1 MVERTE
7 IENYVRNMV
16 ALDSMFKPLK
26 SLSCK
31 AERRED
37 KIAGEIFSLYKSKED
52 LGERVFVLVEECQE
66 EKARTL
72 RQGIDAFKK
81 EYPSHG
87 DVLEGMI
94 KQKRI
99 KKNKSLV
106 YGLNEGYSL
115 GSEDYIRVMMDLGF
129 DREEACAVYPHIK
142 DASERIGKSSPQ
154 EKRKILL

>member
-52 LGERVFVLVEECQE
+52 LGERVFVLVEECQDKPRRRHE
-66 EKARTL
+66 QRNDIEN
-72 RQGIDAFKK
+72 D
-81 EYPSHG
+81 Y
-87 DVLEGMI
+87 
-94 KQKRI
+94 
-99 KKNKSLV
+99 
-106 YGLNEGYSL
+106 YGKCDE
-115 GSEDYIRVMMDLGF
+115 IF
-129 DREEACAVYPHIK
+129 
-142 DASERIGKSSPQ
+142 
-154 EKRKILL
+154 